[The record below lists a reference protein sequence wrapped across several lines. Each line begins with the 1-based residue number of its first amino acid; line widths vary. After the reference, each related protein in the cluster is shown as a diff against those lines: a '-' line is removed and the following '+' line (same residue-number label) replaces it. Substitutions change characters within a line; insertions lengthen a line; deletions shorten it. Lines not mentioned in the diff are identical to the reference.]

1 MALIKTA
8 SLANVEE
15 MKNLTKRTKKKR
27 IRLAAT
33 TVDLRRKITKKT
45 VLTRSLNLKR
55 RSLNII
61 LMKKNA
67 QKLSWESIIASN
79 RCRSLL
85 KDNFRVKQ
93 SKSTLI
99 WLLPSSTQK
108 NELQINKHVLKSAKS
123 MKSLKIA
130 CFKHFVK
137 LKLKNRLNIVFFL
150 HSQITFLIYIPYC
163 FLSML
168 NNFRIL
174 YTYY

>member
-67 QKLSWESIIASN
+67 QKLS
-79 RCRSLL
+79 
-85 KDNFRVKQ
+85 
-93 SKSTLI
+93 
-99 WLLPSSTQK
+99 
-108 NELQINKHVLKSAKS
+108 
-123 MKSLKIA
+123 
-130 CFKHFVK
+130 
-137 LKLKNRLNIVFFL
+137 
-150 HSQITFLIYIPYC
+150 
-163 FLSML
+163 
-168 NNFRIL
+168 
-174 YTYY
+174 